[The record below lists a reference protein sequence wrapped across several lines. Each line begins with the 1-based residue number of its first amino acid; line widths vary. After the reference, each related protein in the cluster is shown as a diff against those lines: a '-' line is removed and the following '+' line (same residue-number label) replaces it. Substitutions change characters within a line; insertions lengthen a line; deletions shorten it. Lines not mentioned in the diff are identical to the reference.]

1 MMTQNYENKVLDKSK
16 ETKEET
22 YIRVPDKDLAKEIE
36 DAAKKDN
43 SLTHRLSYQFPSLV
57 LFLH

>member
-16 ETKEET
+16 EKKEET

-36 DAAKKDN
+36 DAAKKDDVPVFKQT
-43 SLTHRLSYQFPSLV
+43 SDKVTTIDV
-57 LFLH
+57 E